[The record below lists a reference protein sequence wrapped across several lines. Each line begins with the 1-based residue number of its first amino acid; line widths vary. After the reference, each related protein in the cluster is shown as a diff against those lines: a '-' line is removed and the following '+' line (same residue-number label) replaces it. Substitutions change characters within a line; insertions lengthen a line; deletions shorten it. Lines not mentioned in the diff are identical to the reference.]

1 MLNGIGSSV
10 LRNLITS
17 NAVVT
22 PSINPK
28 TAQNALTA
36 EASTK
41 VTFSEASEAIAAIY
55 KIVPAQVQ
63 SSVDVT
69 SSLQAQLNGAAQS
82 KGVGMN
88 GLGSTLLSNLASNR
102 GDVTLSVPAT
112 EAITGAQSSSQSA
125 LALTIT
131 TQSGVQVSLQMTRQ
145 QGGMVVELKTSGGQ
159 LNSDEAAAI
168 GQLSAGLQK
177 TLEGLDASTT
187 QLDISD
193 LMKFDSAQLKSVDLK
208 TDLRSGSN
216 VTQSL
221 NLHADDQARWLG
233 FHNGDVSIK
242 LDTDVAKLTQA
253 GSATQQQAAL
263 DQWTTKFDQAA
274 SRGHGDRDML
284 ALFKDSFRALNTTE
298 GKAGESINT
307 QRVKSIDAN
316 AAKSGAISGL
326 ADFSASYQQTP
337 ISGNPYKP
345 EEEDAFALNVA
356 QKTTSQQ
363 HGDTQELTQQT
374 LFKLKASFHTAL
386 DSASAAKLTEQ
397 KSSQNYQYHLI
408 DDEERSQTAVT
419 QNKQGE
425 LTALYS
431 QQLTQNETVKTYQLA
446 QLIASVA
453 TPHSVKSDDT
463 RAFAAAQFDTQLT
476 R

>member
-10 LRNLITS
+10 LRNLIAS

-22 PSINPK
+22 PAVNNKS
-28 TAQNALTA
+28 AQNALTA

-41 VTFSEASEAIAAIY
+41 VTFSEASDAIAAIY
-55 KIVPAQVQ
+55 KIEPAQVK

-69 SSLQAQLNGAAQS
+69 SSLQAQLNGAAHAS
-82 KGVGMN
+82 GVGMN
-88 GLGSTLLSNLASNR
+88 GLGSTLLSNLASHR

-112 EAITGAQSSSQSA
+112 EAVDGARSSSQSA
-125 LALTIT
+125 LVLTIT

-159 LNSDEAAAI
+159 LSNDEAAAM

-177 TLEGLDASTT
+177 ALDGLDGSTT
-187 QLDISD
+187 KLDISD
-193 LMKFDSAQLKSVDLK
+193 LMKFDSSVLKSVDLK
-208 TDLRSGSN
+208 TDLRNGNN

-221 NLHADDQARWLG
+221 NLHADDQERWLG

-242 LDTDVAKLTQA
+242 LDTDVSKLTQA
-253 GSATQQQAAL
+253 GSAAQQAAAL
-263 DQWTTKFDQAA
+263 DQWSSKFDQAA

-284 ALFKDSFRALNTTE
+284 TLFKDSFRALNTTE
-298 GKAGESINT
+298 GKAAESINT

-316 AAKSGAISGL
+316 AAKNGAISGL

-337 ISGNPYKP
+337 VSGNPYKP
-345 EEEDAFALNVA
+345 EEQDTFSLNVA
-356 QKTTSQQ
+356 QKTAAQT
-363 HGDTQELTQQT
+363 HGDTQDLTQQT

-397 KSSQNYQYHLI
+397 KSSQNYKYHLI
-408 DDEERSQTAVT
+408 DDEERSQTSVT
-419 QNKQGE
+419 QNKKGD
-425 LTALYS
+425 LTANYA

-446 QLIASVA
+446 KLIDSVQI
-453 TPHSVKSDDT
+453 PHSVKSEST
-463 RAFAAAQFDTQLT
+463 RSFAAAQFDEQLNN
-476 R
+476 

>member
-10 LRNLITS
+10 LRNLIAS

-22 PSINPK
+22 PTVNSK

-41 VTFSEASEAIAAIY
+41 VTFSEASDAIAAIY

-69 SSLQAQLNGAAQS
+69 SSLQAQLNGAAQA

-88 GLGSTLLSNLASNR
+88 GLGRSMLSNLASNR

-112 EAITGAQSSSQSA
+112 DTVNSAQSSSQSA

-159 LNSDEAAAI
+159 LNNDEAAAI
-168 GQLSAGLQK
+168 GSLSAGLQK
-177 TLEGLDASTT
+177 ALDGLDASTT

-193 LMKFDSAQLKSVDLK
+193 LMKFDSSVLKSVDLK
-208 TDLRSGSN
+208 TDLRNGNN

-221 NLHADDQARWLG
+221 NLHADDQERWLG

-242 LDTDVAKLTQA
+242 LDTDMSKLTQA
-253 GSATQQQAAL
+253 GSAAQQAAAL
-263 DQWTTKFDQAA
+263 DQWSTKLDQAA
-274 SRGHGDRDML
+274 ARGHGNSAML
-284 ALFKDSFRALNTTE
+284 SLFKESFRALNTTE
-298 GKAGESINT
+298 GKAAESINT
-307 QRVKSIDAN
+307 QRVKAIDAN

-326 ADFSASYQQTP
+326 ADFSATYQQTP

-345 EEEDAFALNVA
+345 EEEDSFSLNVA
-356 QKTTSQQ
+356 QKTTTQQ
-363 HGDTQELTQQT
+363 HGDSQDLSQQT

-386 DSASAAKLTEQ
+386 DSASAVKLTEQ
-397 KSSQNYQYHLI
+397 KSSQNYKYHLI
-408 DDEERSQTAVT
+408 DDEERSQTSVT
-419 QNKQGE
+419 QNKKGD
-425 LTALYS
+425 LTANYS

-446 QLIASVA
+446 QLIDSVEI
-453 TPHSVKSDDT
+453 PHSAKSESS
-463 RAFAAAQFDTQLT
+463 RSFAAAQFDAQLNN
-476 R
+476 